1 MEFSDYPITN
11 KNILGALLVS
21 TYPLFQRF
29 VEILFD
35 QILHGQAYQRL
46 GGGEHCQNCYHC
58 HITLN

>member
-29 VEILFD
+29 VEFYSTKFCMVKHTNGWGEGSIAKIAIIV
-35 QILHGQAYQRL
+35 ILH
-46 GGGEHCQNCYHC
+46 
-58 HITLN
+58 